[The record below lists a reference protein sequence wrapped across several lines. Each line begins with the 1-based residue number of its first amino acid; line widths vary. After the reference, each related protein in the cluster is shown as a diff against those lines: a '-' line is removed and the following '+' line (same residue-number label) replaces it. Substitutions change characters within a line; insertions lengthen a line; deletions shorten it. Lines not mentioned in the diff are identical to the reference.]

1 MAELNQRPVIFA
13 LSNPTDHAECT
24 AQEALTWSGGR
35 ALYAAGVQFL
45 PVRLGGKTFVT
56 GQANHLYIFPAIGLA
71 IFAARATRV
80 PDELFITAARAVAGQ
95 VTRAELDSGL
105 LYPPQSN
112 ILQTEIATAVKVC
125 EVIFDRGLAGVER
138 PGDIRAFVESQ
149 LYTPEYRDAGL
160 TMTTRRDRS
169 RHWETAMANNQVP
182 DRHQGDR
189 GTPRERPD
197 QRPARLPEAIRQGPG
212 EG

>member
-1 MAELNQRPVIFA
+1 MHRAGGPDLVRRPGA
-13 LSNPTDHAECT
+13 
-24 AQEALTWSGGR
+24 
-35 ALYAAGVQFL
+35 AAGVQFP

-56 GQANHLYIFPAIGLA
+56 GQANNLYIFPAIGLA
-71 IFAARATRV
+71 IFATRATRV
-80 PDELFITAARAVAGQ
+80 PDELFITAATAVADQ

-149 LYTPEYRDAGL
+149 LYTPEYRDAVL

-182 DRHQGDR
+182 NRNQGARTAGARQNADKKLQPRHAGPVSAAL
-189 GTPRERPD
+189 GAE
-197 QRPARLPEAIRQGPG
+197 PELL
-212 EG
+212 

>member
-1 MAELNQRPVIFA
+1 MIIGVSTKGKAFTREVIQAMAELNQRPVIFA

-35 ALYAAGVQFL
+35 ALYAAGVQFP

-56 GQANHLYIFPAIGLA
+56 GQANNLYIFPAIGLA
-71 IFAARATRV
+71 IFATRATRV
-80 PDELFITAARAVAGQ
+80 PDELFITAAAAVADQ
-95 VTRAELDSGL
+95 VTRAELHSGL

-138 PGDIRAFVESQ
+138 PGDVRAFVESQ
-149 LYTPEYRDAGL
+149 LYTPEYRDA
-160 TMTTRRDRS
+160 
-169 RHWETAMANNQVP
+169 V
-182 DRHQGDR
+182 
-189 GTPRERPD
+189 
-197 QRPARLPEAIRQGPG
+197 
-212 EG
+212 